1 VSFRNLRLVRALSHR
16 PIFVLWTGEA
26 LSAIGDEVYKVALV
40 WLAVKMVGADAGY
53 LAAGQA
59 AAVLLFGLV
68 GGIWADHW
76 DPRRTMLNVDLIRGA
91 LVLIPVAWVYFL
103 PLNLPILIFVALSVA
118 SLSAFFEPAMQA
130 VIPRLAP
137 GRELMQATNGLMG
150 TTSRLARTVGPAM
163 IGSLTAVIPTI
174 HFFTLDAITFG
185 FSAWA
190 VAKLKKDLP
199 PDFLPNRPRV
209 NPLAAIG
216 AGFALIK
223 GNAPLKY
230 VLYSKAV
237 ASGCWNIV
245 LPLGVALLVQKV
257 FPGDVRVYGW
267 ILAAYGSGN
276 LAGALV
282 LSNVSMDRPYRT
294 MGLGFALLGAGFIGL
309 TLAPNLPLMMLAVA
323 AAAVGGPMNDLAH
336 IDIIQRSFKP
346 EQLVRVVRF
355 RMAVEFTGITASLA
369 LAPTLFRLFDPHLVI
384 ALAGAGTLAAGVIG
398 FVRFRERPLPERSP
412 ARTDSG
418 TAALLAK
425 P

>member
-1 VSFRNLRLVRALSHR
+1 MTIRNLRLVRALSHR
-16 PIFVLWTGEA
+16 PIFTLWTGEA
-26 LSAIGDEVYKVALV
+26 LSAIGDEIYKVALV

-59 AAVLLFGLV
+59 AAVLVFGLI
-68 GGIWADHW
+68 GGIWADGW
-76 DPRRTMLNVDLIRGA
+76 DPRRTMIWVDLARGL
-91 LVLIPVAWVYFL
+91 LVLVPVAWVHFF
-103 PLNLPILIFVALSVA
+103 PLNLPLLIFVALSVA

-137 GRELMQATNGLMG
+137 GRDLMQATNGLMG
-150 TTSRLARTVGPAM
+150 TTSRLARTVGPAL
-163 IGSLTAVIPTI
+163 IGSLTGLLPTI
-174 HFFTLDAITFG
+174 HFFTLDAITFA
-185 FSAWA
+185 FSAFA
-190 VAKLKKDLP
+190 VAKLKKELP
-199 PDFLPNRPRV
+199 EEFLPNRPKV

-216 AGFALIK
+216 AGFELIR
-223 GNAPLKY
+223 GNAPLRY

-257 FPGDVRVYGW
+257 FPGNVQVYGW
-267 ILAAYGSGN
+267 LLAAYGAGN

-294 MGLGFALLGAGFIGL
+294 MGLGFALLGVGFIGL
-309 TLAPNLPLMMLAVA
+309 ILAPSLPWMMVAMA

-355 RMAVEFTGITASLA
+355 RMAVEFTGITASLL
-369 LAPTLFRLFDPHLVI
+369 LAPTLFRLLDPHLVI
-384 ALAGAGTLAAGVIG
+384 GLAGFGTLAAGVMG
-398 FVRFRERPLPERSP
+398 FVRYRERPLPPAAP

-425 P
+425 T